1 MASVRN
7 VSVVTLAHGSYIPGT
22 VVLTS
27 RSYLHQIDPPLCPDA
42 DPRLVESLSQ
52 MLSMG
57 FTDEGGWLTRLLHT
71 KDCDVGAALDTIHY
85 SKPPQK

>member
-1 MASVRN
+1 M
-7 VSVVTLAHGSYIPGT
+7 VTMISLI
-22 VVLTS
+22 TS
-27 RSYLHQIDPPLCPDA
+27 RIAYARMTLHCRVCLDA

-52 MLSMG
+52 MLAMG

-85 SKPPQK
+85 AKPAKK

>member
-1 MASVRN
+1 MSPN
-7 VSVVTLAHGSYIPGT
+7 LPFS
-22 VVLTS
+22 
-27 RSYLHQIDPPLCPDA
+27 DA

-71 KDCDVGAALDTIHY
+71 KNYDIGGALDTIQY
-85 SKPPQK
+85 AKSPGQRK